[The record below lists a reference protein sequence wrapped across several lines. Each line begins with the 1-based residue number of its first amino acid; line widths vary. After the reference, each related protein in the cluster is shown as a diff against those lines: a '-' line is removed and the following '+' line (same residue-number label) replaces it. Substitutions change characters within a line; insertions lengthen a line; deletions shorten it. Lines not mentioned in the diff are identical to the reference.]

1 MRIRL
6 LNPSIYGTEQ
16 NGTYDPMHD
25 PKRYPVIVYATKRGY
40 PFDGSVE
47 VPYTELDRVFPVV
60 FSWGEKFSRV
70 RSGLQKGI
78 SWWNDPA
85 GDTRAPKVS
94 WEEVSPFDYWNK
106 LKSSRAV
113 GDVVPAGYL

>member
-16 NGTYDPMHD
+16 SGTYDPMHD
-25 PKRYPVIVYATKRGY
+25 PKRYPVVVEAAKREA
-40 PFDGSVE
+40 PFDGAAK
-47 VPYTELDRVFPVV
+47 VPYTELDRVFPIV
-60 FSWGEKFSRV
+60 FSWGEHFRRASQGGET
-70 RSGLQKGI
+70 GL

-85 GDTRAPKVS
+85 GSEAPKVS

-113 GDVVPAGYL
+113 GDVVQAGYL